1 MKRSLAL
8 VAFGLSL
15 WLVAPTSASGN
26 NRLSAADRK
35 AINHVVD
42 VLVNHAVKRQDPAA
56 AYSIVTPTL
65 RAGMTRKEWAT
76 GSIPVYPYPAR
87 GTSFH
92 AWTLKYVTPGEVA
105 VELMLQPRRGENVG
119 PILFDIYVDPIR
131 GKWRVD
137 SFMPVATF
145 APLGAKKP
153 TVRALNDFIPRTGTN
168 LFTAPTGRGR
178 VSSVYA
184 YVPFAIIGAIL
195 LALLAAFAV
204 GGLRYRPRA
213 ESLPP
218 FPGRRRGQ

>member
-1 MKRSLAL
+1 MKRPLAL
-8 VAFGLSL
+8 VALGLAL
-15 WLVAPTSASGN
+15 WLVAPASAGGK
-26 NRLSAADRK
+26 RLSPADRK

-92 AWTLKYVTPGEVA
+92 GWTVKYVTPGEVA
-105 VELMLQPRRGENVG
+105 VELMLQPRRGEKVG
-119 PILFDIYVDPIR
+119 PILFDVYLDPIG
-131 GKWRVD
+131 GKWLVD

-145 APLGAKKP
+145 APLTAQKP
-153 TVRALNDFIPRTGTN
+153 KVRALNDFMPRGGTN

-178 VSSVYA
+178 VSSVFA
-184 YVPFAIIGAIL
+184 FVPFAIIGAIV
-195 LALLAAFAV
+195 LALVAVLAF

-213 ESLPP
+213 QSLPP
-218 FPGRRRGQ
+218 LPGSRRAQ